1 MTKENKIKEKIL
13 EALENLGRTS
23 PEFIEMEAAQD
34 KKDEDSR
41 EN

>member
-23 PEFIEMEAAQD
+23 PEFIEMDAA
-34 KKDEDSR
+34 EDNNEKS
-41 EN
+41 EEK